1 MFAGTDSRCL
11 RRGKQRS
18 RGINPSFEVR
28 RDSCSAEGRLI
39 SLDLQ
44 VRTSNRRPPKCDI
57 NQLSEAKRRWQ
68 FDDIAHTR
76 AFPLVVLIKLN
87 QRRWLIIEEI
97 RQRQFKTEETD
108 MDVRRQLVRYGV
120 ILF

>member
-1 MFAGTDSRCL
+1 MCL

-18 RGINPSFEVR
+18 RGINPSLEVR
-28 RDSCSAEGRLI
+28 TNSSSAEGSLI
-39 SLDLQ
+39 SLDLHE
-44 VRTSNRRPPKCDI
+44 RTSDRRPTQCDI
-57 NQLSEAKRRWQ
+57 HQLSEAERRWQ
-68 FDDIAHTR
+68 FDDVSNAR

-108 MDVRRQLVRYGV
+108 MDVRRRLFRGDV
-120 ILF
+120 ISF

>member
-18 RGINPSFEVR
+18 RGINPSLEVR
-28 RDSCSAEGRLI
+28 TNSSSAEGSLI
-39 SLDLQ
+39 SLDLHE
-44 VRTSNRRPPKCDI
+44 RTSDRRPTQCDI
-57 NQLSEAKRRWQ
+57 HQLSEAERRWQ
-68 FDDIAHTR
+68 FDDVSNAR
-76 AFPLVVLIKLN
+76 AFLLVVLIKLN